1 MSSWVR
7 DTPVLSPPKKA
18 GEFTRLPKEL
28 PNELNVIEEVLPFP
42 SPSRFFL
49 PGSGLR
55 MVDESTKTR
64 DHVEPKIYKPVPTNN
79 SDMRIFENPS
89 KIKPRNQNK
98 NILPKKPEPF
108 VPLTVNNKSNNEAI
122 NVEPIVVVKTF
133 DNPSNVKPRG
143 KPIQSKYEPKETKP
157 KSKNQDSQ
165 GNQGNQG
172 NQSSTKSRQLKAVS
186 QLEAPA
192 NPQVTI
198 VIPLNN
204 SDEFLEEALQ
214 SVKRQTY
221 DEWLGMIGVSGHTGE
236 LTFAKATEIVNNLGL
251 NNRFKVINLPDV
263 KGAANTINHMVG
275 QATTPLIAHL
285 DADDLWLSK
294 KLEFQ
299 MAVLDQDQSV
309 GIVGTMC
316 RYFGDSNDFKILPPG
331 LLNVDDFK
339 KNNPL
344 IQSSILMKRENAIFT
359 NEFAMYD
366 YDCWFRNVKN
376 GVKVFNVNNILVL
389 HRIHSKSFF
398 NSSGKQDSDAIKQKY
413 SL

>member
-28 PNELNVIEEVLPFP
+28 PNEVNVIEEVLPYP
-42 SPSRFFL
+42 SPSRLFL

-64 DHVEPKIYKPVPTNN
+64 DQAEPKTYKPVPTDN

-89 KIKPRNQNK
+89 NIKPRKQNK
-98 NILPKKPEPF
+98 NFLPKNPEPF
-108 VPLTVNNKSNNEAI
+108 VPLTANYNSKNDAI
-122 NVEPIVVVKTF
+122 NVEPISVVKTF

-143 KPIQSKYEPKETKP
+143 KPIQSKYEPQESKPKP

-165 GNQGNQG
+165 GNQ
-172 NQSSTKSRQLKAVS
+172 SVTKSVQLKAVS

-198 VIPLNN
+198 VIPLNEG
-204 SDEFLEEALQ
+204 DEFLEEALQ

-221 DEWLGMIGVSGHTGE
+221 DEWLGMIGVSGHSGE
-236 LTFAKATEIVNNLGL
+236 VTFAKATEIVNNLGL
-251 NNRFKVINLPDV
+251 NKRFKVINLPDV

-299 MAVLDQDQSV
+299 MTVLEQDESI

-359 NEFAMYD
+359 NEFVMYD

>member
-1 MSSWVR
+1 L
-7 DTPVLSPPKKA
+7 TA
-18 GEFTRLPKEL
+18 
-28 PNELNVIEEVLPFP
+28 
-42 SPSRFFL
+42 
-49 PGSGLR
+49 
-55 MVDESTKTR
+55 
-64 DHVEPKIYKPVPTNN
+64 NN
-79 SDMRIFENPS
+79 N
-89 KIKPRNQNK
+89 
-98 NILPKKPEPF
+98 
-108 VPLTVNNKSNNEAI
+108 SNNEAT
-122 NVEPIVVVKTF
+122 NVEAISVVKTF
-133 DNPSNVKPRG
+133 DNPSNIKPRG
-143 KPIQSKYEPKETKP
+143 KPIQSKYEYQETKP
-157 KSKNQDSQ
+157 KVRNQDKQ
-165 GNQGNQG
+165 ENQPA
-172 NQSSTKSRQLKAVS
+172 TKSRQLKDVS
-186 QLEAPA
+186 QLEIPA

-221 DEWLGMIGVSGHTGE
+221 QDWLGIIGVSGQTGE
-236 LTFAKATEIVNNLGL
+236 DTFAKATDIVNNLGL

-299 MAVLDQDQSV
+299 MAVLDQDHSI

-344 IQSSILMKRENAIFT
+344 IQSSILIKREYAIFT
-359 NEFAMYD
+359 NEFTMYD
-366 YDCWFRNVKN
+366 YECWFRNVKN
-376 GVKVFNVNNILVL
+376 GVKAFNVNNILVL

-398 NSSGKQDSDAIKQKY
+398 NTSGQQDSDAIKQKY